1 MADERR
7 EFAIR
12 IAEHLAE
19 QLQEVCD
26 CDACSVSHLVED
38 AICLYLKDRRRRNI
52 SQSLMVGY
60 QSMNEF
66 NKELAEEGVNSDQ
79 EMFDLYE
86 TQLECDDED
95 TDADS

>member
-1 MADERR
+1 MSEERR
-7 EFAIR
+7 ELAIR

-26 CDACSVSHLVED
+26 CDACSVSNLIED
-38 AICLYLKDRRRRNI
+38 AICLYLKDRRRRQI

-66 NKELAEEGVNSDQ
+66 NMELAEEGVNSDQ

-95 TDADS
+95 ADS

>member
-1 MADERR
+1 MSEERR
-7 EFAIR
+7 ELAIR

-26 CDACSVSHLVED
+26 CDACSVSNLIED
-38 AICLYLKDRRRRNI
+38 AICLYLKDRRRRQI

-60 QSMNEF
+60 QSMNEV
-66 NKELAEEGVNSDQ
+66 NMELAEEGVNSDQ

-95 TDADS
+95 TDS

>member
-1 MADERR
+1 MAEERR
-7 EFAIR
+7 ELAIR

-19 QLQEVCD
+19 QLQEVCE
-26 CDACSVSHLVED
+26 CDARSVSNLVED
-38 AICLYLKDRRRRNI
+38 AICLYLKDRRRRKI
-52 SQSLMVGY
+52 SQSLMMGY

-66 NKELAEEGVNSDQ
+66 NMELAEEGVNSDQ

-95 TDADS
+95 ADS

>member
-1 MADERR
+1 MSEERR
-7 EFAIR
+7 ELAIR

-26 CDACSVSHLVED
+26 CDACSVSNLIED
-38 AICLYLKDRRRRNI
+38 AICLYLKDRRRRQI

-60 QSMNEF
+60 QSMNEV
-66 NKELAEEGVNSDQ
+66 NMEIAEEGVNSDQ

-95 TDADS
+95 TDS